1 MNSLHPCTPA
11 QHCREAIMH
20 PSFDLGVSIQR
31 LSRSREEHS
40 NGDTIPEAPIEAP
53 RSKIA
58 AGEKV

>member
-20 PSFDLGVSIQR
+20 LSFDLGVSIQR